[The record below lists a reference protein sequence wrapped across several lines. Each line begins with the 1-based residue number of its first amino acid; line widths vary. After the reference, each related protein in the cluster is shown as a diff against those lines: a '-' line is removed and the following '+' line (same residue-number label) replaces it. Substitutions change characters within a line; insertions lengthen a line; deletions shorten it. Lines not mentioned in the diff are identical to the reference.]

1 MKRSFSLTCLAALL
15 AASGCAVGPDYKPPT
30 PVAGAETPL
39 ISTTPTAESVAE
51 PPDDWWR
58 LYHDE
63 TLDGLLQEAFTA
75 NTDLRVAAANLSASR
90 AVLQGVRSQYFPQT
104 QADVGATYG
113 RDATTGACVCGK

>member
-15 AASGCAVGPDYKPPT
+15 AASGCAVGPDYKAPT

-39 ISTTPTAESVAE
+39 ISTTPTAETVAE

-75 NTDLRVAAANLSASR
+75 NTDLRVAAAKPIDSR
-90 AVLQGVRSQYFPQT
+90 PLP
-104 QADVGATYG
+104 
-113 RDATTGACVCGK
+113 